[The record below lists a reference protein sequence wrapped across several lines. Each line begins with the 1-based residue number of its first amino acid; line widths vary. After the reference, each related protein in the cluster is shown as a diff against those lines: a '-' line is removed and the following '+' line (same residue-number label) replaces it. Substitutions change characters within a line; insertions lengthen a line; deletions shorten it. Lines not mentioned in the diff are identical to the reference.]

1 MLSTSQL
8 QGVVTEWSITATGI
22 GIDPFSA
29 LLFDAVQGLISP
41 THPLIQRT

>member
-8 QGVVTEWSITATGI
+8 LGVVTESSIPSTGI

-29 LLFDAVQGLISP
+29 LLFGAVQGLISP